1 MSKPNDLSGLI
12 DHSSST
18 REYFL
23 SLSVET
29 QMLLHQSGGEIRNAE
44 QLRRYVDL
52 LERHNRFLI
61 NTGHK
66 SLGTE
71 YGGLYN

>member
-1 MSKPNDLSGLI
+1 MPKPNDLSGLI

-23 SLSVET
+23 SLPVET

-61 NTGHK
+61 NTE
-66 SLGTE
+66 TE
-71 YGGLYN
+71 YGGPYH